1 MGSHFDKVKYYLTE
15 LNLPIIKED
24 TKEELVIVTFEELG
38 IKNMIIDCEEPILV
52 IEQVIM
58 NVPTKTGDLYKRL
71 LQINRTLL
79 HGAFVID
86 EEAKY
91 ILFRDTLQLE
101 NLDIN
106 ELEASIRALTM
117 ALAEN
122 SSELLRFHK
131 AEV

>member
-101 NLDIN
+101 SLDIN